1 MRSPVVSS
9 HRRSHLNFFNLLV
22 LGLSLFSVAIP
33 GQSQTTDPVHVAPAS
48 PPGAAVAMPPVA
60 ASGEDLPLHAH
71 AKPLRVDVDLV
82 QVPVTVLD
90 EMNRPVMGLQKEDF
104 SVFEDENAQQ
114 IRSFATEDAP
124 ISIGLL
130 LDFSKSMSNKF
141 HNEREAVQEFFQNA
155 NANDDYFAISFSNR
169 PQLLADAT
177 QSIGEIQAKLTTVTP
192 NGYTALFDA
201 IYLGVSKMRTA
212 RYKRRAL
219 LVITDGCD
227 TTSRYTAKETKRMA
241 READVEIYAIALNN
255 PIPLVKTLE
264 EKLGQRDLSQ
274 ITEATGGRTIMIDN
288 AAQIPAAAAAIS
300 WELRNEYVLGYRP
313 SNVTR
318 DGKWR
323 KVKVRVSTS
332 RHNTPLQAYYRR
344 GYSAPAE

>member
-1 MRSPVVSS
+1 M
-9 HRRSHLNFFNLLV
+9 
-22 LGLSLFSVAIP
+22 
-33 GQSQTTDPVHVAPAS
+33 
-48 PPGAAVAMPPVA
+48 
-60 ASGEDLPLHAH
+60 
-71 AKPLRVDVDLV
+71 DVDLV

-104 SVFEDENAQQ
+104 SLFEDGSAQE
-114 IRSFATEDAP
+114 IRFFRTEDAP

-130 LDFSKSMSNKF
+130 LDFSRSMSNKF
-141 HNEREAVQEFFQNA
+141 HNEREAVQQFFENA
-155 NANDDYFAISFSNR
+155 NPNDDYFAISFSNR

-192 NGYTALFDA
+192 SGYTALFDA
-201 IYLGVSKMRTA
+201 VYLGIARMQKA

-227 TTSRYTAKETKRMA
+227 TTSRYTAKETRRMA

-264 EKLGQRDLSQ
+264 EKLGQRDLIQ

-288 AAQIPAAAAAIS
+288 AAQLPAAAAAIS
-300 WELRNEYVLGYRP
+300 QEMRNEYVLGYRP
-313 SNVTR
+313 SNLTR

-323 KVKVRVSTS
+323 KVKVRVNT
-332 RHNTPLQAYYRR
+332 HNTPLQAYYRK
-344 GYSAPAE
+344 GYSAPLE